1 MIVLYFIIIF
11 IIGLINKGTND
22 KNEYFYLSRK
32 LTLPSFIATIVT
44 TWYGG
49 ILEVGRFSYYNGLV
63 TWFIFGLFY
72 YISAIIFAFYIGPK
86 VHKNNITSIPEYFK
100 KQYGVITGK
109 ITSIIL
115 LFISS
120 PAPYLMILATLLSH
134 HFNVNFNYALIFG
147 IIFSIFYIYTGG
159 LKAVIRTDKI
169 QLFIMYLGFF
179 LIFIYLFLNF
189 GGINF
194 LFQNVPKQNLTITGN
209 LPIGY
214 ILSWIV
220 VSMATFIDPSIY
232 QRSYSSK
239 NKTII
244 KKGMLFSII
253 LWFIF
258 DFLSISI
265 GIYASA
271 LIDPDTLKNVNP
283 YLFLADNF
291 LPNVIRDLFFIAL
304 LSIVMSTIDSFFL
317 VSSMLISNDLLDN
330 KKTLKN
336 TKMYLIVIGLLS
348 YFIST
353 NFNYVIDIWYI
364 FGSIAGSSLLLPFL
378 LLLFKPNIKIRFPI
392 LTLISPI
399 IACLIWLYY
408 EYPLGL
414 DIMYPGIIV
423 SFAMCLINR
432 INK

>member
-1 MIVLYFIIIF
+1 MIVLYFIVIF
-11 IIGLINKGTND
+11 IFGFFNNATNN

-49 ILEVGRFSYYNGLV
+49 ILEIGRFSYYNGLV

-86 VHKNNITSIPEYFK
+86 VHKNNLTSISQNFK
-100 KQYGVITGK
+100 NHYGSVTGK

-115 LFISS
+115 LFIAS
-120 PAPYLMILATLLSH
+120 PAPYLMILATLLAH
-134 HFNVNFNYALIFG
+134 MFDINFNYALIFG
-147 IIFSIFYIYTGG
+147 IIFSIFYIYTSG
-159 LKAVIRTDKI
+159 LKAIIRTDKI
-169 QLFIMYLGFF
+169 QLFIMYLGFS
-179 LIFIYLFLNF
+179 LIFIYLILNF
-189 GGINF
+189 GGIDF
-194 LFQNVPKQNLTITGN
+194 LIKNSPKKNLTFTGN

-220 VSMATFIDPSIY
+220 VSMVTFVDPSIY

-244 KKGMLFSII
+244 KKGMLISII

-271 LIDPDTLKNVNP
+271 LIDSNTLNNINP
-283 YLFLADNF
+283 YLYLADNF
-291 LPNVIRDLFFIAL
+291 LPNIMRDLFFIAL

-317 VSSMLISNDLLDN
+317 VSSMLISDDLLDN
-330 KKTLKN
+330 NNLKN
-336 TKMYLIVIGLLS
+336 TKISLIIIGILSYLISI
-348 YFIST
+348 

-364 FGSIAGSSLLLPFL
+364 FGSIAGSSILLPFL
-378 LLLFKPNIKIRFPI
+378 LLLFKPNIKIKFPI
-392 LTLISPI
+392 LTLILPI
-399 IACLIWLYY
+399 IVCLTWFYY

-414 DIMYPGIIV
+414 DIMYPGILV
-423 SFAMCLINR
+423 SFTMCLINKE
-432 INK
+432 NK